1 MSVLLDAGF
10 VDTFRYLHGDVT
22 DRYSWW
28 SYRFHARDKNVG
40 WRIDY
45 FIVSQRLKDKV
56 KARTSATT
64 FLAAITARSIWNW
77 RFKMLKLSVNYF
89 AKPGRREEFL
99 RRVVEEGI
107 LTAIRREEGCLRYD
121 YYLSCQNED
130 EILLLEAWDTD
141 EHQRIHMEQEHMKR
155 LRAIKD
161 ECIAETKLNRD

>member
-1 MSVLLDAGF
+1 M
-10 VDTFRYLHGDVT
+10 
-22 DRYSWW
+22 
-28 SYRFHARDKNVG
+28 
-40 WRIDY
+40 
-45 FIVSQRLKDKV
+45 
-56 KARTSATT
+56 
-64 FLAAITARSIWNW
+64 
-77 RFKMLKLSVNYF
+77 
-89 AKPGRREEFL
+89 

-155 LRAIKD
+155 LRVIKD

>member
-1 MSVLLDAGF
+1 
-10 VDTFRYLHGDVT
+10 
-22 DRYSWW
+22 
-28 SYRFHARDKNVG
+28 
-40 WRIDY
+40 
-45 FIVSQRLKDKV
+45 
-56 KARTSATT
+56 
-64 FLAAITARSIWNW
+64 
-77 RFKMLKLSVNYF
+77 MLKLSVNYF

-99 RRVVEEGI
+99 CRVVEEGI

>member
-1 MSVLLDAGF
+1 
-10 VDTFRYLHGDVT
+10 
-22 DRYSWW
+22 
-28 SYRFHARDKNVG
+28 
-40 WRIDY
+40 
-45 FIVSQRLKDKV
+45 
-56 KARTSATT
+56 
-64 FLAAITARSIWNW
+64 
-77 RFKMLKLSVNYF
+77 MLKLSVYYF

>member
-1 MSVLLDAGF
+1 
-10 VDTFRYLHGDVT
+10 
-22 DRYSWW
+22 
-28 SYRFHARDKNVG
+28 
-40 WRIDY
+40 
-45 FIVSQRLKDKV
+45 
-56 KARTSATT
+56 
-64 FLAAITARSIWNW
+64 
-77 RFKMLKLSVNYF
+77 MLKLSVNYF
-89 AKPGRREEFL
+89 VKPGRREEFL

>member
-1 MSVLLDAGF
+1 
-10 VDTFRYLHGDVT
+10 
-22 DRYSWW
+22 
-28 SYRFHARDKNVG
+28 
-40 WRIDY
+40 
-45 FIVSQRLKDKV
+45 
-56 KARTSATT
+56 
-64 FLAAITARSIWNW
+64 
-77 RFKMLKLSVNYF
+77 MLKLSVNYF
-89 AKPGRREEFL
+89 AKPGRREELL